1 MSELWMLALVMILA
15 LLAGVLLGAFFF
27 GGLWWTVQRGVSS
40 SWTAAWFLG
49 SLVLRTAIVLAG
61 FYFVSGGRWDGLL
74 ACLAGFA
81 IGRFIVTRLAVRP
94 IEHQHSPVKEPAHA
108 P

>member
-1 MSELWMLALVMILA
+1 MAMNETAVLVLMGGT
-15 LLAGVLLGAFFF
+15 GVLLGVLFF
-27 GGLWWTVQRGVSS
+27 GGLWWTVRRGLASKRP
-40 SWTAAWFLG
+40 ALWFLS
-49 SLVLRTAIVLAG
+49 SLLLRTGIVLAG

-74 ACLAGFA
+74 ACLAGFV